1 MMIRWGKVIKSLIKT
16 QTIVTNS
23 DMSKITINGV
33 TYQGGNSVVAIGNR
47 VLIDGK
53 DVTPDAKIIN
63 ITVDGDLDSVSADC
77 CQKIIVNGNAKS
89 VNTQSGDIE
98 CKDVTG
104 SVKTM
109 SGDVEAGNV
118 GGDISTMSGDVKCGT
133 VAGSVRTTTGDI
145 KNAK

>member
-1 MMIRWGKVIKSLIKT
+1 MNWKKIFNGFNSV

-23 DMSKITINGV
+23 NMSTITINGV
-33 TYQGGNSVVAIGNR
+33 TYQGGNSIVAIGNK
-47 VLIDGK
+47 VLIDGQ
-53 DVTPDAKIIN
+53 DVTPDAKVIN
-63 ITVDGDLDSVSADC
+63 ITVDGNIDSVSAEY
-77 CQKIIVNGNAKS
+77 CQKIVVNGTANT
-89 VNTQSGDIE
+89 VMTQSGDIE
-98 CKDVTG
+98 CQDVTG
-104 SVKTM
+104 NVKTM

>member
-1 MMIRWGKVIKSLIKT
+1 MNWKKIFSGFNTV
-16 QTIVTNS
+16 QTIITDS
-23 DMSKITINGV
+23 SMSTITINGV
-33 TYQGGNSVVAIGNR
+33 TYQGGNSVVAIGNK

-63 ITVDGDLDSVSADC
+63 ITVDGDIDSVSAEY
-77 CQKIIVNGNAKS
+77 CQKIIVNGNAKTVTS
-89 VNTQSGDIE
+89 QSGDIE